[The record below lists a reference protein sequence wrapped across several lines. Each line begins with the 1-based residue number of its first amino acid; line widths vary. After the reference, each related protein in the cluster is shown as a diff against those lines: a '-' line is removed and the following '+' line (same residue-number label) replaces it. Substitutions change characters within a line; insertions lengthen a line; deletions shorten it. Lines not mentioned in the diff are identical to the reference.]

1 LSFPPVDEQFALI
14 RRGTVDLVHETELR
28 ARLEHSRASGHPL
41 RVKLGIDPSSPDLHL
56 GHTVVLRKLRD
67 FQRLGHT
74 AVLLWGTATAMVGDP
89 TGRNKTR
96 PTLTREQVEA
106 NKQTYREQVSAVLDI
121 TRIEERENGEWFDR
135 MSFMDCIKLAGRYTV
150 ARILERNDFAKR
162 YGEGQPVSMHE
173 LMYPLL
179 QGFDSVELKADV
191 ELGGTDQLFN
201 LMVGRTLQEQSQQR
215 PQVCVTTPL
224 LEGLDGSQKM
234 SKSLGNY
241 IAVRDAAGE
250 MFGKLMRVPNELMEK
265 YFTLLTDLGGAQ
277 IGALLR
283 GHPLEAKFTL
293 ARAITAGYHGEGTA
307 DAARTEYDRMHQQG
321 GVPDVVP
328 EVRLDAALLREGR
341 VMLAAALA
349 AAGLCTSNGEG
360 KRLIEGSGVRI
371 DGAVVAD
378 PRATLGSGSYLVQAG
393 KRKAARITVP

>member
-1 LSFPPVDEQFALI
+1 VSFPPVDEQLALI
-14 RRGTVDLVHETELR
+14 RRGTIDLVHEGELR
-28 ARLEHSRASGHPL
+28 ARLEQSRKSGRPL
-41 RVKLGIDPSSPDLHL
+41 RIKLGIDPSSPDLHL

-96 PTLTREQVEA
+96 PTLTREQVAA
-106 NKQTYREQVSAVLDI
+106 NKQTYREQVAAVLDI
-121 TRIEERENGEWFDR
+121 GRIEERENGEWFDR

-150 ARILERNDFAKR
+150 ARILERNDFSKR
-162 YGEGQPVSMHE
+162 YAEGQPVSMHE
-173 LMYPLL
+173 LLYPLL
-179 QGFDSVELKADV
+179 QGWDSVELKADV

-201 LMVGRTLQEQSQQR
+201 LMVGRALQEQAEQP
-215 PQVCVTTPL
+215 PQVCITTPL

-241 IAVRDAAGE
+241 VGVRESASV
-250 MFGKLMRVPNELMEK
+250 MFGKLMRLPNDLLAK
-265 YFTLLTDLGGAQ
+265 YFTLLTDFAADRVQ
-277 IGALLR
+277 ALLA
-283 GHPLEAKFTL
+283 GHPLEAKFAL
-293 ARAITAGYHGEGTA
+293 AHAVSAGYHGEEA
-307 DAARTEYDRMHQQG
+307 AVAARAEYDRMHQQG

-328 EVRLDAALLREGR
+328 EVTVGTDLLREGR
-341 VMLAAALA
+341 IGLAAALV

-360 KRLIEGSGVRI
+360 KRLIEGNGVRV
-371 DGAVVAD
+371 DGTVIAD
-378 PRATLGSGSYLVQAG
+378 LRATLGTGSWLVQAG